1 MYRVG
6 LTGGIASGKSE
17 VALEFSRLGA
27 HVVDHDVLARQAGSV
42 GSRGLERIKET
53 FGSEVLT
60 ANGELNRPA
69 LGQIVFSNPAA
80 LDALN
85 AIVHPEV
92 KRLALEA
99 DLTLSETTKF
109 VIHDIPLLVETTQ
122 SPDFDAV
129 VVVEAPIEQRIE
141 RMVKYRGMTAQDAQ
155 ARISAQASDAQRREI
170 ATHIIRN
177 DSTIEALQAQVQ
189 AIYEAMELADSTN
202 VVPED

>member
-27 HVVDHDVLARQAGSV
+27 HVVDHDVLARQAVSV